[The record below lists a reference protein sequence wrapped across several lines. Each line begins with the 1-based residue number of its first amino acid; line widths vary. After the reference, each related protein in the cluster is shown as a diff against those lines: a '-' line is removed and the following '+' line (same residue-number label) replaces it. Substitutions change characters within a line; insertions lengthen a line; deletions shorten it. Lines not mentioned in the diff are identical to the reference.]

1 MYIIPFFMDKNKLQ
15 QKIENVPSV
24 PGVYKY
30 YDSEGTVIYVGK
42 AKNLKNRVR
51 SYFRV
56 SFDKDTK
63 TQALVENISDLEYIE
78 VSSELEALI
87 LEEKLVKK
95 FQPKYNILL
104 KDDKSFL
111 YIVIR
116 DSYVKSDS
124 AEINFPV
131 IFSAR
136 KTDLKPDDFYFGPYP
151 RAEVARFVLR
161 SLRKI
166 IPYRDCSSSKFRNYQ
181 KLGQSCLYGHLGLC
195 SAPCVGQITKTN
207 YQKDV
212 NKIVKFLDGKFSK
225 IINEVITEMKE
236 ASKKED
242 FERAAKLRDIIKKFE
257 YLTVNSSKIDSF
269 VENPLLIEDIIS
281 QSLDNL
287 LKYIPILK
295 EYPQRIECYDISNLS
310 GKEATASMTVALD
323 GRLVSREYR
332 RFKIKLKD
340 TPDDFLML
348 SEVLSRRFKRALID
362 DSWKLPNLIVL
373 DGGKGQLSSGLNVAR
388 KLGIDIPII
397 SIAKREE
404 ILYYE
409 KNGEFYDVK
418 LSKTDETLK
427 LIQKL
432 RDEAHRF
439 AKKYHHQLRLK
450 KLLS

>member
-1 MYIIPFFMDKNKLQ
+1 MNKNKLQ
-15 QKIENVPSV
+15 EKIEKVPSV

-30 YDSEGTVIYVGK
+30 FDIEGNVIYVGK

-63 TQALVENISDLEYIE
+63 TQALVENIADLEYIE

-116 DSYVKSDS
+116 DSFVKVQNGNV
-124 AEINFPV
+124 NFPV

-136 KTDLKPDDFYFGPYP
+136 KTDLHPDDFYFGPYP

-166 IPYRDCSSSKFRNYQ
+166 IPYRDCSMSKFRNYQ

-195 SAPCVGQITKTN
+195 SAPCIGQITKTN

-212 NKIVKFLDGKFSK
+212 GKIVKFLDGKFHK
-225 IINEVITEMKE
+225 IISEVVTEMKE

-287 LKYIPILK
+287 LKYIPVLK

-340 TPDDFLML
+340 TPDDFAML
-348 SEVLSRRFKRALID
+348 SEVLGRRFRRSLID

-373 DGGKGQLSSGLNVAR
+373 DGGKGQLSSGIEVAK
-388 KLGIDIPII
+388 KLGIDTPII

-409 KNGEFYDVK
+409 RGGEFFEVR
-418 LSKTDETLK
+418 LPKTDESLK

-439 AKKYHHQLRLK
+439 AKKYHHQLRIK

>member
-1 MYIIPFFMDKNKLQ
+1 MNNNKLQ
-15 QKIENVPSV
+15 EKIARVPTA

-30 YDSEGTVIYVGK
+30 FDFEGNVIYVGK
-42 AKNLKNRVR
+42 AKNLRNRVK
-51 SYFRV
+51 SYFRIN
-56 SFDKDTK
+56 FDKDTK
-63 TQALVENISDLEYIE
+63 TQALVENIYDLEYIE

-116 DSYVKSDS
+116 NNIVKVSH
-124 AEINFPV
+124 EEKNFPV
-131 IFSAR
+131 VFPAR
-136 KTDLKPDDFYFGPYP
+136 KTDLKKDDLYFGPYP

-166 IPYRDCSSSKFRNYQ
+166 IPYRDCSSSKFRTYQ
-181 KLGQSCLYGHLGLC
+181 KLGQGCLYGHLGLC
-195 SAPCVGQITKTN
+195 SAPCVGQIAMTN

-212 NKIVKFLDGKFSK
+212 NKIVKFLDGKFAK
-225 IINEVITEMKE
+225 IISEVVDEMKD
-236 ASKKED
+236 ASKRED
-242 FERAAKLRDIIKKFE
+242 FERAGKLRDIIKKFE
-257 YLTVNSSKIDSF
+257 YLTVNTSKIDSF

-281 QSLDNL
+281 SSLDNL

-295 EYPQRIECYDISNLS
+295 EYPQRIECYDISNTS
-310 GKEATASMTVALD
+310 GKEATASMTVAID
-323 GRLVSREYR
+323 GRLNSSEYR
-332 RFKIKLKD
+332 RFKIKLKK
-340 TPDDFLML
+340 TPDDFAML
-348 SEVLSRRFKRALID
+348 SEVLERRFKRSLID

-373 DGGKGQLSSGLNVAR
+373 DGGKGQLSSGLLVA
-388 KLGIDIPII
+388 KNLGIETTII
-397 SIAKREE
+397 SIAKKEE
-404 ILYYE
+404 TLYYE
-409 KNGEFYDVK
+409 KDGEFFEVR
-418 LSKTDETLK
+418 LSKSDETLK
-427 LIQKL
+427 LIQRL

>member
-1 MYIIPFFMDKNKLQ
+1 MDNNKLQ
-15 QKIENVPSV
+15 EKISKVPMV

-30 YDSEGTVIYVGK
+30 LDSEGKVIYVGK
-42 AKNLKNRVR
+42 AKNLRNRVK
-51 SYFRV
+51 SYFRLN
-56 SFDKDTK
+56 FDKDTK
-63 TQALVENISDLEYIE
+63 TQALVDNIYDLEYIE

-116 DSYVKSDS
+116 DNLVRISHEEK
-124 AEINFPV
+124 NFPV
-131 IFSAR
+131 VFPAR
-136 KTDLKPDDFYFGPYP
+136 KTDLKKDDLYFGPYP

-166 IPYRDCSSSKFRNYQ
+166 IPYRDCSISKFRTYQ
-181 KLGQSCLYGHLGLC
+181 KLGQGCLYGHLGLC
-195 SAPCVGQITKTN
+195 SAPCVGQVHMTH
-207 YQKDV
+207 YQKDI
-212 NKIVKFLDGKFSK
+212 NKIVKFLDGKFAK
-225 IINEVITEMKE
+225 IINEVVDEMKE

-242 FERAAKLRDIIKKFE
+242 FERAAKLRDIVKKFE
-257 YLTVNSSKIDSF
+257 YLTINTSKIESF

-281 QSLDNL
+281 SSLDNL

-295 EYPQRIECYDISNLS
+295 EYPQRIECYDISNTS

-323 GRLVSREYR
+323 GRLVSSEYR
-332 RFKIKLKD
+332 RFKIKLKK
-340 TPDDFLML
+340 TPDDFAML
-348 SEVLSRRFKRALID
+348 SEVLERRFKRSLID
-362 DSWKLPNLIVL
+362 DSWRLPNLIVL
-373 DGGKGQLSSGLNVAR
+373 DGGKGQLSSGISVA
-388 KLGIDIPII
+388 KELGIETAII

-409 KNGEFYDVK
+409 KDGEFFEVK
-418 LSKTDETLK
+418 LPKQDETLK
-427 LIQKL
+427 LIQRL